1 MPMDSAFARAP
12 YLHNGS
18 VLTMAELINLKP
30 RRDVFYRGDNLYD
43 PIDLGLIAPDQP
55 DVRHYYKMDTSRDG
69 NSRKGHD
76 YPWPYEGPGWD
87 KAALEDLLE
96 YIKTL

>member
-43 PIDLGLIAPDQP
+43 PNLGLIAPEQP
-55 DVRHYYKMDTSRDG
+55 DVRHYYKMDTSRDCRARDMTTPG
-69 NSRKGHD
+69 
-76 YPWPYEGPGWD
+76 PMGPGWD
-87 KAALEDLLE
+87 KAASR
-96 YIKTL
+96 IC